1 MRGASDF
8 RKNIAA
14 MGGALVVTT
23 ALVAISFLL
32 FAKTFGWDFYNAANS
47 AYVDRRRADRA
58 VPVSAQ
64 LASFL
69 MGGAFWQF
77 LLIGLMSLWFF
88 GWVGTVFLSS
98 TRVVFATAFDQVLPE
113 GAAKVSKS
121 GVPYVALM

>member
-23 ALVAISFLL
+23 ILAAISFLL

-47 AYVDRRRADRA
+47 ARRRGSGSSRIR
-58 VPVSAQ
+58 Q

-69 MGGAFWQF
+69 MDGAS
-77 LLIGLMSLWFF
+77 G
-88 GWVGTVFLSS
+88 SS
-98 TRVVFATAFDQVLPE
+98 
-113 GAAKVSKS
+113 S
-121 GVPYVALM
+121 